1 MKKKARTKGIR
12 ELTKQG
18 IANSVKKELSNYAGI
33 TISNPSNLIKMQLSQ
48 TLGINIP
55 THLKIPTNPVQLTL
69 KVAKTVAKTIEKGYG
84 M

>member
-1 MKKKARTKGIR
+1 
-12 ELTKQG
+12 
-18 IANSVKKELSNYAGI
+18 
-33 TISNPSNLIKMQLSQ
+33 MQLSQ